1 MNIVDRKEN
10 FYYRTCSL
18 DEYFLKNEKELKEEG
33 ITKDQLIK
41 WTYETS
47 QKFYDEINEYCSA
60 HKESNNN
67 LISSLYLAFINPYYK
82 NREDVEKCVSQ
93 LEYLYENKDLNN
105 INYLEDIFGGVSSK
119 YERGGVIQNIF
130 LTDEEEFSK
139 YLQYGYKPEFFN
151 DKRYAGLI
159 PYCFFNK
166 WYDLYEKLYN
176 ILIKLLDKYFISSLP
191 LGLSLYNFLYQ
202 NDPKKCE
209 KVKEIIL
216 RERYLETNK
225 SHPWEKE
232 DEYVDGGKI
241 IKIDNYFTL
250 TDKFIQNKLK

>member
-1 MNIVDRKEN
+1 MNIVDRKED

-18 DEYFLKNEKELKEEG
+18 DEYFLKYEKELEKEG
-33 ITKDQLIK
+33 ITKAHLIK
-41 WTYETS
+41 WTYDSS
-47 QKFYDEINEYCSA
+47 QKFYDEINGYCSS
-60 HKESNNN
+60 HKESNNDL
-67 LISSLYLAFINPYYK
+67 LISVYLAIITPYYK
-82 NREDVEKCVSQ
+82 NRDDVEKCVSQ

-139 YLQYGYKPEFFN
+139 YIQNGYKPEFFN
-151 DKRYAGLI
+151 DKRYGGLI

-176 ILIKLLDKYFISSLP
+176 ILVKLLDKYFISSLP

-209 KVKEIIL
+209 KVKEIII
-216 RERYLETNK
+216 RERYSEINK
-225 SHPWEKE
+225 KCPWEKTE
-232 DEYVDGGKI
+232 EYVQNDKVV
-241 IKIDNYFTL
+241 KVDNYFTL
-250 TDKFIQNKLK
+250 TDKFIKNKFK